1 MRHLL
6 VIVFLLL
13 NFNLFSQE
21 KENIFKSIYK
31 DFLKYGTVYAA
42 GNIENAQSVQP
53 NYFIR
58 TNPEDFYGIP
68 QVEDRAKYHPFNY
81 RYGFGIRKLARF
93 NYEFKGKHYYDGNES
108 SVGLAAPTSAVKGL
122 EYLLHWEKERHNG
135 NEFDNKRLFVRHT
148 GDYHIAKFEARETGK
163 IDFEYMSG

>member
-6 VIVFLLL
+6 IIVFLLSNL
-13 NFNLFSQE
+13 NLFSQE
-21 KENIFKSIYK
+21 KQNIFKSIYD

-58 TNPEDFYGIP
+58 TDPEDFYGIP
-68 QVEDRAKYHPFNY
+68 QVEDRAKYNPFNY

-93 NYEFKGKHYYDGNES
+93 NYEIKPGNFWTGNQAIEKQ
-108 SVGLAAPTSAVKGL
+108 VGLSAPTSAVEGL
-122 EYLLHWEKERHNG
+122 EYLLHWEKERFNG
-135 NEFDNKRLFVRHT
+135 NEFNNKRLFCKNKPRWWF
-148 GDYHIAKFEARETGK
+148 I
-163 IDFEYMSG
+163 

>member
-1 MRHLL
+1 MKKTLL
-6 VIVFLLL
+6 IILVLLIS
-13 NFNLFSQE
+13 NVANAQFF
-21 KENIFKSIYK
+21 KEVYE

-58 TNPEDFYGIP
+58 TDPEDFYGIP

-81 RYGFGIRKLARF
+81 RYGFGIRKLGRF
-93 NYEFKGKHYYDGNES
+93 GYERKPGNFWTGNQKMEKQIALS
-108 SVGLAAPTSAVKGL
+108 APTSAVKGF

-135 NEFDNKRLFVRHT
+135 NEFNNKRLFVRHT
-148 GDYHIAKFEARETGK
+148 GSYHIAKFEARETH
-163 IDFEYMSG
+163 